1 MNARRKQRF
10 RVAAASRSRG
20 GERAPKRSF
29 EARSDN
35 TIGRCMRVRTYH
47 EQIVGG
53 TGTLPE
59 QGGGGMLRIVE
70 HDKAKGNEHL

>member
-1 MNARRKQRF
+1 MLEENS
-10 RVAAASRSRG
+10 ASESLLLLVQGGG

-70 HDKAKGNEHL
+70 HDKAKGSEHL